1 MRAPRPT
8 STRLQGVTRASTPAS
23 GERYEAHRQ
32 QLPRRHPPVGGI
44 AFDEHEIL
52 ERKGGADWDHHS
64 AARLQLADQRRRDMA
79 RLGSNKDGVE
89 GCRFLPAVIALARP
103 RRDAPVAAQ

>member
-8 STRLQGVTRASTPAS
+8 STRLQGVTRASTSAP

-32 QLPRRHPPVGGI
+32 QLPRRQPPVGGI

-79 RLGSNKDGVE
+79 PRGRNNDG
-89 GCRFLPAVIALARP
+89 GRRSRFLPAPTALARP
-103 RRDAPVAAQ
+103 RRLAPV